1 MTLVDTSR
9 SEEMLAHRQALL
21 PRGVTGAG
29 RWEDPYPIV
38 FTRARGQFIEDVD
51 GTEYL
56 DYHGGYGTALLGYSH
71 PGVDGAV
78 ARAMADGQ
86 TFVGCAQVHE
96 AILAERLVDLLPEAD
111 RIAFCGGGG
120 SDPLYHAVR
129 VARAATGRRKIVKV
143 EGGYQGWHSDF
154 GASTVPPAAD
164 ISPTHT
170 PPTVPNSTGVLPEV
184 TEAILAVTA
193 NDIASLEERFA
204 AEGDEIA
211 AVFVEPA
218 LYSSGVIPVDHDY
231 LRAARDLCDRHGA
244 VLVFDEIIC
253 GFRSRIGG
261 AAVPSGVVPDLAAY
275 GKAIANGHVFALLAG
290 KAELMD
296 LLAPNG
302 DVFFSGTFN
311 GGPIGVAAATAV
323 LDELES
329 TDAMARAV
337 RACERLAVGINAA
350 ICARGLNAVV
360 QHHGSA
366 WNLYFHTRKVRDV
379 RDLAASLAHDTEALN
394 LAFRHHLRDQ
404 AIFMQRRVG
413 TLRGFVSA
421 AHTDADIDRTID
433 VVEAFLDQHEE
444 TLKA

>member
-9 SEEMLAHRQALL
+9 SEEMLAHRQTLL

-29 RWEDPYPIV
+29 RWEDPYPVV

-56 DYHGGYGTALLGYSH
+56 DYHGGYGTAILGYSH
-71 PGVDGAV
+71 PDVDGAV
-78 ARAMADGQ
+78 ARAMADGL

-96 AILAERLVDLLPEAD
+96 AALAERLVALLPEAD

-120 SDPLYHAVR
+120 SDPLYHAAR
-129 VARAATGRRKIVKV
+129 LARAATGRRKIVKV
-143 EGGYQGWHSDF
+143 EGGYQGWHADF
-154 GASTVPPAAD
+154 GASVAPPAGD
-164 ISPTHT
+164 IAPTHE
-170 PPTVPNSTGVLPEV
+170 PPTVPNSSGVLPEV
-184 TEAILAVTA
+184 TAAILAVTA
-193 NDIASLEERFA
+193 NDIASLQARFDA
-204 AEGDEIA
+204 DGDDIA

-218 LYSSGVIPVDHDY
+218 LYSSGVITVDHEY
-231 LRAARDLCDRHGA
+231 LRAARELCDRHGA
-244 VLVFDEIIC
+244 VLVFDEVIC
-253 GFRSRIGG
+253 GFRSRVGG

-296 LLAPNG
+296 QLAPSG

-311 GGPIGVAAATAV
+311 GAALGVTAAGAV
-323 LDELES
+323 LDVLES

-337 RACERLAVGINAA
+337 RGCDRLAVGVNAA
-350 ICARGLNAVV
+350 IAARGLNAVV

-366 WNLYFHTRKVRDV
+366 WNLYLHTRKVRDV

-394 LAFRHHLRDQ
+394 LAFRHHLRDH
-404 AIFMQRRVG
+404 AIFMQRRAG

-421 AHTDADIDRTID
+421 AHTDADIDRTIV
-433 VVEAFLDQHEE
+433 VVEAFLDEHAEV
-444 TLKA
+444 LS